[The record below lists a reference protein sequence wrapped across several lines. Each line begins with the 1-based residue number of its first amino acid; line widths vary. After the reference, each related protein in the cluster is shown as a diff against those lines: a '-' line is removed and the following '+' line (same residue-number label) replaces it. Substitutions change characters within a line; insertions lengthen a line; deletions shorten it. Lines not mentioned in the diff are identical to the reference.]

1 METKMIL
8 DCTKPAP
15 PATFPPACRVPP
27 DVVERVQPSDVLL
40 DYQPG
45 GSLVNEPIETMA

>member
-15 PATFPPACRVPP
+15 PITFPPACRVPP
-27 DVVERVQPSDVLL
+27 DVVERVE
-40 DYQPG
+40 PG
-45 GSLVNEPIETMA
+45 RLIKALASREAMFNEPMG